1 MSDMPEMEIT
11 VPNVLNRIHDSWTR
25 FHDYVASVSPERLTG
40 PKDAAGWSAAD
51 HLYHIAAWS
60 DSVLALLNGQSRAAA
75 VGLDEAT
82 WAQGYEV
89 INAALQVR
97 SREMP
102 LEAVLAALNQ
112 SHERMV
118 AKIKTLADADLQ
130 RPYRY
135 FLPDSDREQPV
146 INWIAGDTFD
156 HYDEHLPWI
165 RAIVEG

>member
-1 MSDMPEMEIT
+1 MSEMPESEIT
-11 VPNVLNRIHDSWTR
+11 LPNLLSRIEASWKQLQ
-25 FHDYVASVSPERLTG
+25 DYLVSVSAERLTG

-75 VGLDEAT
+75 VGLDEET
-82 WAQGYEV
+82 WGQGFDV

-102 LEAVLAALNQ
+102 LDAVLAALDE
-112 SHERMV
+112 SHERIV
-118 AKIKTLADADLQ
+118 AKLKTLTDADLQ

-146 INWIAGDTFD
+146 IDWIVGDTFS

>member
-1 MSDMPEMEIT
+1 MSDMPESDIT
-11 VPNVLNRIHDSWTR
+11 IPELLSRIDASWTR
-25 FHDYVASVSPERLTG
+25 LQDYLASVSPERLTG
-40 PKDAAGWSAAD
+40 PKDAAGWSVAD

-82 WAQGYEV
+82 WANGVEV
-89 INAALQVR
+89 INAALQVH

-102 LEAVLAALNQ
+102 LDAVLAALNQ
-112 SHERMV
+112 SHAQMV
-118 AKIKTLADADLQ
+118 AKLKTLTDADLQ

-135 FLPDSDREQPV
+135 FLPNSDREQPV
-146 INWIAGDTFD
+146 INWIAGDSYE

>member
-1 MSDMPEMEIT
+1 MSDRPESDIT
-11 VPNVLNRIHDSWTR
+11 IPEVLSRIDAGWTR
-25 FHDYVASVSPERLTG
+25 LQDYLASVSPERLTG
-40 PKDAAGWSAAD
+40 PKDAVGWSVAD

-82 WAQGYEV
+82 WAKGVEI

-102 LEAVLAALNQ
+102 LDAVLAALNQ
-112 SHERMV
+112 SHAQMV
-118 AKIKTLADADLQ
+118 AKLKTLTDADLQ

-135 FLPDSDREQPV
+135 FLPNSDREQPV
-146 INWIAGDTFD
+146 INWIAGDSYE

-165 RAIVEG
+165 RAIVES

>member
-1 MSDMPEMEIT
+1 MSDMPESDMTI
-11 VPNVLNRIHDSWTR
+11 PDVLSRIDASWTR
-25 FHDYVASVSPERLTG
+25 LQDYLTSVSPERLTE
-40 PKDAAGWSAAD
+40 PKDAAGWSVAD

-82 WAQGYEV
+82 WAKGVEV
-89 INAALQVR
+89 INAALQIR

-102 LEAVLAALNQ
+102 LDAVLAALNQ
-112 SHERMV
+112 SHAQMV
-118 AKIKTLADADLQ
+118 AKLKTLADADLQ

-135 FLPDSDREQPV
+135 FLPNSDREQPV
-146 INWIAGDTFD
+146 INWIAGDSYE

-165 RAIVEG
+165 RAIVET